1 MSWAAV
7 IGGVA
12 SIAGSAMSAKKDKQ
26 ANQQTKVDIDKLRED
41 DYAKNNA
48 IYAKQLRDAR
58 FNRQDPYSSTS
69 WTTDPVTGQMTQS
82 TQLNAAQQGLL
93 DSTNQNKQRRMDAA
107 SKIDFGNGGNI
118 DWNSLGFGNM
128 AKAVGLQPGGTTGKS
143 PWADQPYSSAGG
155 DYLNYMSR
163 QPEGM
168 SAFTPTPYQPG
179 VLTQPRGGGVFT
191 GAPTGGGVGLAP
203 NQQVVDVAK
212 LLQGG

>member
-58 FNRQDPYSSTS
+58 FNRQDPYSQTS

-82 TQLNAAQQGLL
+82 TQLNPAQQKLL
-93 DSTNQNKQRRMDAA
+93 DSSNQSKQRRMDSGAN
-107 SKIDFGNGGNI
+107 INFGSGNV

-143 PWADQPYSSAGG
+143 PWADSPYSSAGG
-155 DYLNYMSR
+155 DYLNYMSQ
-163 QPEGM
+163 QPAGM

-179 VLTQPRGGGVFT
+179 VLTQPRGSGVFT
-191 GAPTGGGVGLAP
+191 AAPSGGAAGLMP